1 MTFQD
6 KAPLWLKQILFPS
19 LRQHKQLVVFKR
31 AAILVWILLKKKKEQ
46 KHAFLLADQKT
57 ELYPGH
63 LNQTP
68 VRRVYCNLK
77 KKKKFQKNGKSSI
90 LH

>member
-31 AAILVWILLKKKKEQ
+31 AAILVWILLKKKKRAKTCISVSRSENRTLSRTPESNSS
-46 KHAFLLADQKT
+46 KKSLLQSEK
-57 ELYPGH
+57 EE
-63 LNQTP
+63 
-68 VRRVYCNLK
+68 K
-77 KKKKFQKNGKSSI
+77 ISEEW
-90 LH
+90 